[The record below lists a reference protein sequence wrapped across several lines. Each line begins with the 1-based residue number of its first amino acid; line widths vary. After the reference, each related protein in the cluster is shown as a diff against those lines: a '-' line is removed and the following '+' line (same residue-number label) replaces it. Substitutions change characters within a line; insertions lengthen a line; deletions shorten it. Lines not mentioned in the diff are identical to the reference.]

1 MDKNVRKMTKEDIG
15 NAPPIAGNCYSSFIS
30 SYQTNK
36 DALET
41 MQRHWEW
48 RWGLRVWINFPRLY
62 LSLFWKLLSHLSRV
76 RLCEPL
82 WIVTCQVP
90 LSTGFSS
97 QALQS
102 GLPRPPSEDLP
113 NPWIEPESPISPA
126 PTGRFF
132 ITSATWEVLVLFWM
146 FLPPKQETLLRSS

>member
-1 MDKNVRKMTKEDIG
+1 MKNSNSRLLVGRFLCLHLFHQTLDCGNRVR
-15 NAPPIAGNCYSSFIS
+15 

-113 NPWIEPESPISPA
+113 NPGIKHTSPEALALQADSLPLSHQGSLGYSP
-126 PTGRFF
+126 
-132 ITSATWEVLVLFWM
+132 
-146 FLPPKQETLLRSS
+146 